1 MQMYE
6 IHWISVLFYNFIL
19 LFYFITILFYLGII
33 FASIL
38 YMPEIGFR

>member
-6 IHWISVLFYNFIL
+6 IHWISMLFYCFVL

-33 FASIL
+33 SASIL
-38 YMPEIGFR
+38 YMPDGSFW

>member
-6 IHWISVLFYNFIL
+6 IHWISILFYYFIL

-33 FASIL
+33 FCKYFTYAWK
-38 YMPEIGFR
+38 